1 MSGEQVERTLKRMAL
16 QIWEE
21 NEDLENLLFVGIK
34 TRGVPLARRIRDYLK
49 GFSNVDVPLGELDIT
64 FYRDDLSLVSEAP
77 KVKGSDLPYP
87 VEGRD
92 VLLFDDVLYTGRTV
106 RAAMEQIFEFG
117 RPRKIK
123 LIVLIDRGWRELPI
137 HADIVGKAITTTRN
151 QIVKVMFPE
160 TDGVESERVVIVER

>member
-1 MSGEQVERTLKRMAL
+1 MAL